1 MTLVDLLII
10 IGAIVLVAI
19 VIMGFR
25 RSSRIPPS
33 GRDPS
38 NFEGPP

>member
-1 MTLVDLLII
+1 MTLVDVLII
-10 IGAIVLVAI
+10 IGAIVLAVI

>member
-1 MTLVDLLII
+1 MALVDVLII
-10 IGAIVLVAI
+10 IGAIVLAVI

-25 RSSRIPPS
+25 HSNRIPPS